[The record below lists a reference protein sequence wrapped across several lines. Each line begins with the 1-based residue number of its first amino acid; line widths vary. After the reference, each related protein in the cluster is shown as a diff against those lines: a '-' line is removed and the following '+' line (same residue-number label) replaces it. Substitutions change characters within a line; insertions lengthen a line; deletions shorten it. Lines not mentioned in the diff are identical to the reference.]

1 LSAAET
7 DKAVPAANRCA
18 ATLLSDID
26 ARAEELLEFTL
37 GAYACSQLRKVD
49 WNALGAVYAQQW
61 RERAQHSSKFLDP
74 YTADNLP
81 SGHDAFKKAGSQLGA
96 GDAEFRIARAC
107 QTFSAA
113 VAVALIDT
121 GAVPE
126 KIPGR
131 PLVFRRGSASIEPFV
146 AVQQLADGT
155 LTLEEWQAQ
164 CRAMGIAGRRLRP
177 GAGDGIAGGAQVLA

>member
-1 LSAAET
+1 MRSRRRARSSGPET
-7 DKAVPAANRCA
+7 RSSELRAPA
-18 ATLLSDID
+18 
-26 ARAEELLEFTL
+26 
-37 GAYACSQLRKVD
+37 K
-49 WNALGAVYAQQW
+49 
-61 RERAQHSSKFLDP
+61 P
-74 YTADNLP
+74 
-81 SGHDAFKKAGSQLGA
+81 
-96 GDAEFRIARAC
+96 
-107 QTFSAA
+107 FSAA